1 MLGVT
6 QDQLK
11 SMFAGLKL
19 DTGLGLTRAE
29 MKMVLV
35 LRDRLIHV
43 ERFTHVNQ
51 QMMMTAVLK
60 IVARV
65 GDTHVA
71 QTETTP
77 ERSLDRSAV
86 LRPNEI
92 YERVLWSRLSL
103 SLGG

>member
-35 LRDRLIHV
+35 LRNRLV
-43 ERFTHVNQ
+43 RFERFIPINQ
-51 QMMMTAVLK
+51 
-60 IVARV
+60 
-65 GDTHVA
+65 
-71 QTETTP
+71 
-77 ERSLDRSAV
+77 
-86 LRPNEI
+86 
-92 YERVLWSRLSL
+92 
-103 SLGG
+103 